1 MAKAVITL
9 DEQQVTRLEQVII
22 DHDEK
27 MAFELLSEIRA
38 KVKATQ
44 DTRCG
49 VEKLRNYDI
58 KKTTPEKE

>member
-1 MAKAVITL
+1 MPKAVITL
-9 DEQQVTRLEQVII
+9 NEQQVTRLEQAVI

-27 MAFELLSEIRA
+27 SAWELLHEIRA

-49 VEKLRNYDI
+49 LDKLRNQVKI
-58 KKTTPEKE
+58 